1 MKLLKCAT
9 FLLLLFSLSNF
20 FAQRKKLNLDSI
32 YKTIEHSADS
42 SKVKKLNTIS
52 RAIVTSDPDSSRG
65 LSTRALQ
72 IAEKI
77 NFKPGIASAYFLLGY
92 VENIKGINDKAIVLF
107 EKSLRIY
114 EELKRRDDISNLYN
128 SIANIYL
135 QIGNKTEAEKNYRK
149 AYEMAK
155 NEPASKYY
163 MAICGVGIAGILH
176 EQKSH
181 QEALKWYLEALENFK
196 AVNFLDYVPMVEQN
210 IAEMYMDINDL
221 NKASEYNDKAVAAFE
236 ITQDA
241 YGLSHSYGTKA
252 RILQLKGNK
261 NEAILFAKKAY
272 EITVEIN
279 ALPEIAGQTKTLY
292 VLYKQNGDLK
302 NALFYH
308 EELMRYKDSLSSKDI
323 AQAMAEAETKFYT
336 KQKEAE
342 LSEKE
347 KELSISQE
355 RVSQRNKLI
364 YVFIA
369 ASLLFVSMLL
379 LLYRQSNERKKTN
392 KLLTGQKEEIE
403 KQKTLIE
410 EKNKDITDSIQ
421 YSKQIQQAI
430 IPSSQK
436 VKQLLPESFVIFKPK
451 DIVSGDFYLIEEI
464 VGIVYLAVVDC
475 TGHGVPGAM
484 LSVFADS
491 TIKNSLATNGFRN
504 NPGAL
509 LSDLC
514 FQFKTNLQSNN
525 SGANVNDGVDMSL
538 CILDKNQKKIFYAGA
553 RCGLMR
559 VSNGEVIEYAPNRWG
574 ISGTNKGEHMFFAEH
589 EIEMKEG
596 DWFYLHTDGFADQF
610 GGPKGKKYKQKQ
622 LHALLEKCSGKN
634 GEEQKKIVNS
644 SFEEWKGN
652 LEQIDDITVIGF
664 KI

>member
-1 MKLLKCAT
+1 MKYLKGIT
-9 FLLLLFSLSNF
+9 FIFLFFSLSI
-20 FAQRKKLNLDSI
+20 FAQRKKMNLDSL
-32 YKTIEHSADS
+32 YKTIEGSADS
-42 SKVKKLNTIS
+42 SKVKKLNSIS
-52 RAIVTSDPDSSRG
+52 RAIITNDPDSAQA
-65 LSTRALQ
+65 LSARALQ

-77 NFKPGIASAYFLLGY
+77 KFKNGIANSYFLLGY

-128 SIANIYL
+128 SIANVYL
-135 QIGNKTEAEKNYRK
+135 QIGNKLEAEKQYRK

-155 NEPASKYY
+155 MEPVSKYY
-163 MAICGVGIAGILH
+163 MAICGVGIAAVLH
-176 EQKSH
+176 DQKKDE
-181 QEALKWYLEALENFK
+181 EALKWYLEALDNFTAIK
-196 AVNFLDYVPMVEQN
+196 FVDYIPMVEQN
-210 IAEMYMDINDL
+210 ITEVYMDRNDL
-221 NKASEYNDKAVAAFE
+221 NKAEEYNKKALDAFE
-236 ITQDA
+236 LSQDL
-241 YGLSHSYGTKA
+241 YGLAHAYGTKA
-252 RILQLKGNK
+252 RIYQLKGK
-261 NEAILFAKKAY
+261 KKEAIEYAKKAY
-272 EITVEIN
+272 DIAIQMN
-279 ALPEIAGQTKTLY
+279 ALPEIAGQAKTIY
-292 VLYKQNGDLK
+292 ELYKSNGDFK
-302 NALFYH
+302 NALLYH
-308 EELMRYKDSLSSKDI
+308 EELSRYKDSLSSKDLT
-323 AQAMAEAETKFYT
+323 QSLAEAETKFYT
-336 KQKEAE
+336 KQKETE

-347 KELSISQE
+347 KELNISQE

-369 ASLLFVSMLL
+369 ASILFVSMLL

-403 KQKTLIE
+403 KQKALIE

-430 IPSSQK
+430 IPSDQK
-436 VKQLLPESFVIFKPK
+436 VKQMLPESFVIFKPK

-464 VGIVYLAVVDC
+464 VGIIYLAVVDC

-491 TIKNSLATNGFRN
+491 TIKNSLASNGFRN
-504 NPGAL
+504 SPGAL

-538 CILDKNQKKIFYAGA
+538 FILDKNQKKIFFAGA

-610 GGPKGKKYKQKQ
+610 GGPKGKKFKQKQ
-622 LHALLEKCSGKN
+622 LHSLLEKCSGKN
-634 GEEQKKIVNS
+634 GEEQKKIVNAT
-644 SFEEWKGN
+644 FEEWKGN
-652 LEQIDDITVIGF
+652 LEQIDDITVVGF

>member
-1 MKLLKCAT
+1 MRSLKGFT
-9 FLLLLFSLSNF
+9 FLFLFCSLSF
-20 FAQRKKLNLDSI
+20 FAQRKKMNLDSL
-32 YKTIEHSADS
+32 YKTIENAADS

-52 RAIVTSDPDSSRG
+52 RAIITNDPDSAQV

-77 NFKPGIASAYFLLGY
+77 KFKSGIATSYFLLGY

-128 SIANIYL
+128 SIANVYL
-135 QIGNKTEAEKNYRK
+135 QIGNKPEAEKHYRK

-155 NEPASKYY
+155 LEPVSKYY
-163 MAICGVGIAGILH
+163 MAICGVGIAGVLH
-176 EQKSH
+176 EQKKSD
-181 QEALKWYLEALENFK
+181 EALKWYLEALDNFTAIK
-196 AVNFLDYVPMVEQN
+196 FMDYIPMVEQN
-210 IAEMYMDINDL
+210 ITELYMDRNDL
-221 NKASEYNDKAVAAFE
+221 NKAEEYNKKALDAFE
-236 ITQDA
+236 LSQDL
-241 YGLSHSYGTKA
+241 YGLSHAYGTKA
-252 RILQLKGNK
+252 RIYQLRGKK
-261 NEAILFAKKAY
+261 KEAIDFAKKAY
-272 EITVEIN
+272 DITIQMN
-279 ALPEIAGQTKTLY
+279 ALPEIAGQVKTIY
-292 VLYKQNGDLK
+292 ELYKSNGDFK
-302 NALFYH
+302 NALLYH
-308 EELMRYKDSLSSKDI
+308 EELSRYKDSLSSKDLT
-323 AQAMAEAETKFYT
+323 QSLAEAETKFYT

-347 KELSISQE
+347 KELNISQE

-369 ASLLFVSMLL
+369 ASLLFVSMLV

-392 KLLTGQKEEIE
+392 KILTGQKEEIE
-403 KQKTLIE
+403 KQKSLIE

-430 IPSSQK
+430 IPSDQK
-436 VKQLLPESFVIFKPK
+436 VKQMLPESFVVFKPK

-464 VGIVYLAVVDC
+464 VGIIYLAVVDC

-491 TIKNSLATNGFRN
+491 TIKNSLASNGFRN
-504 NPGAL
+504 SPGAL

-538 CILDKNQKKIFYAGA
+538 FILDKNQKKIFYAGA

-559 VSNGEVIEYAPNRWG
+559 VSGGEVIEYAPNRWG
-574 ISGTNKGEHMFFAEH
+574 ISGTNKGEHMFFEEH

-610 GGPKGKKYKQKQ
+610 GGPKGKKFKQKQ

-634 GEEQKKIVNS
+634 GEEQKKIVNAT
-644 SFEEWKGN
+644 FEEWKGN
-652 LEQIDDITVIGF
+652 LEQIDDITVVGF